1 MLYVCMYLCMY
12 VCIYLS
18 IDLCIH
24 VCMYVCIYACMHVC
38 LHMENTRRIATHRG
52 AKITKGF
59 RSPNGVGLKSPR
71 LKEAK
76 SNQEITKKITKGFRA
91 RL

>member
-1 MLYVCMYLCMY
+1 MYVCMYLY
-12 VCIYLS
+12 IYLS
-18 IDLCIH
+18 IYLSIYVYTY
-24 VCMYVCIYACMHVC
+24 VCMYVCMYLCMHVC

-76 SNQEITKKITKGFRA
+76 SNQEITKITKGFRA